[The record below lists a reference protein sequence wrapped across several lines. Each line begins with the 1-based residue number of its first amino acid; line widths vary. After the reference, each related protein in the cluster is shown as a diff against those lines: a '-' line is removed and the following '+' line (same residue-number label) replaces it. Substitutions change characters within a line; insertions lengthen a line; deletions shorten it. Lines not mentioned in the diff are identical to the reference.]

1 MLIYYYTKGCSKILK
16 SMEHGKKKSKIN
28 SDNEL
33 INEARKDTHI
43 NTNSNSYS
51 KSPPTDEKKKND
63 LFIKKVFNNS
73 KTSADSGLSKVNPT
87 IVDSKSNTNVDT
99 HVDTHSVI
107 IRCKEMRDAY
117 HVDIGHSWGTLTMEL
132 QKQWSRMRCDL
143 LLDLE
148 DQKSLPPSVNI
159 TATTSNNDTKSN
171 SYISSNFNAQEL
183 QSTNTKSNI
192 KADTITTS
200 HDVVSNT
207 AVNTKTNTES
217 KISSNINTISSFFL
231 GNKDKKSDN
240 DANEDTLGLFK
251 VNHENVEW
259 CNDNKAKY
267 DVIPLRSWGRLPM
280 NMVDEWKKRACDKVF
295 TNLRMSKKKIVTCD
309 PKTNMN
315 SKLPLI
321 AVMAAST
328 TRKVTSPSG
337 NPILF
342 ITVIKLITLS

>member
-1 MLIYYYTKGCSKILK
+1 
-16 SMEHGKKKSKIN
+16 MEHGKKNSKIN
-28 SDNEL
+28 TDNEL

-51 KSPPTDEKKKND
+51 KSPSTDEKRKND
-63 LFIKKVFNNS
+63 LFIKKVFNNTKAS
-73 KTSADSGLSKVNPT
+73 VDADLSKVDLKT
-87 IVDSKSNTNVDT
+87 VDGSTDIKSSSSVNTNIDT

-117 HVDIGHSWGTLTMEL
+117 HVDIGHSWGSLTMEL

-143 LLDLE
+143 LLDSE
-148 DQKSLPPSVNI
+148 DQKSLPSSVNI
-159 TATTSNNDTKSN
+159 NTTTPNNDAKAN
-171 SYISSNFNAQEL
+171 PIVSSNFKTQEL

-200 HDVVSNT
+200 NDVVSNT
-207 AVNTKTNTES
+207 AVNTKTNTET
-217 KISSNINTISSFFL
+217 KMSSNINTISSFFL
-231 GNKDKKSDN
+231 GTKDKKADKKSDN

-295 TNLRMSKKKIVTCD
+295 TNMRMSKKKIVTCD

-315 SKLPLI
+315 SNLPLI

-337 NPILF
+337 ITIPIYYCHK
-342 ITVIKLITLS
+342 INIIIMN